1 MPRGGILPPTP
12 VLGPGSALGSRP
24 RVALSSARAP
34 PVYSGPRPS
43 GNSGI
48 SRLPARRG
56 GGVRPG
62 WRLGREDVHGPAPT
76 GGSSWCGVRCN
87 ASYDHH
93 ILSVLP
99 GGITR
104 DWIASSEATDLSC
117 HLSQTLPSRP
127 SRSAQRSTEGHG
139 Q

>member
-62 WRLGREDVHGPAPT
+62 WRLGQEDVHGPAPT
-76 GGSSWCGVRCN
+76 GGSSWCGVRCK

-93 ILSVLP
+93 VLSVLP
-99 GGITR
+99 GGGLPATGSRHLRPPICPATFLKR
-104 DWIASSEATDLSC
+104 CPRALQGAPSEV
-117 HLSQTLPSRP
+117 PR
-127 SRSAQRSTEGHG
+127 G
-139 Q
+139 